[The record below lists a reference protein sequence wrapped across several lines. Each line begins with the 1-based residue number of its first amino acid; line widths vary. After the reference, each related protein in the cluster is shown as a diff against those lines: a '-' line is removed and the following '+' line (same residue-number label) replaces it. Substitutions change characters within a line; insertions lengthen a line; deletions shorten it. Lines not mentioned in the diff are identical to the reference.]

1 MPSIGGLSE
10 IYLNTIMQLQ
20 RKLESE
26 YQIGWFR
33 NIMADAFA

>member
-1 MPSIGGLSE
+1 MADESQLK
-10 IYLNTIMQLQ
+10 LQ

-26 YQIGWFR
+26 YCIGWFK

>member
-1 MPSIGGLSE
+1 MDSE
-10 IYLNTIMQLQ
+10 DAMKLQ

-26 YQIGWFR
+26 YVHGWFK